1 MTSRRARPD
10 RSQCGR
16 RQPFGRTRYRRTLA
30 ARSRGWAQENY
41 RLAQRP
47 IVPNST
53 RLELIT
59 ASGTDAGWREVAD
72 FDRSGPWDNDYV
84 LDSAAGELRFGD
96 GRKGRVLPADAVLR
110 VHRRLGG
117 GPDGNLAAGSL
128 DRWLD
133 NPHNEALVVG
143 WSAFAPAILIEQPFS
158 AFGGAAAE
166 SPEDAQARAVLALE
180 LPDKAVNIADFERL
194 ARATPGTPVARAWAL
209 PEFHPALPSV
219 AAAGSVGVVVVPDG
233 PGPAPVATPAL
244 VRAVKAYLA
253 PRRLVTTEIH
263 VIPASYRTVSVDAVL
278 HLEATAVPVTVLN
291 AARETLDVFLHPLT
305 GGPDRTGWPAGRAV
319 FKAEIEALLAGVE
332 GVAAATEIVLRAGD
346 PPGEFCD
353 AAPLCPHELVRAG
366 EHRLRDAS
374 AAGVPS
380 LPGGSAH
387 GRC

>member
-1 MTSRRARPD
+1 M
-10 RSQCGR
+10 
-16 RQPFGRTRYRRTLA
+16 A
-30 ARSRGWAQENY
+30 ARAAYCPPMRFSESIAGWAV
-41 RLAQRP
+41 
-47 IVPNST
+47 VPTAISPLVRST
-53 RLELIT
+53 
-59 ASGTDAGWREVAD
+59 
-72 FDRSGPWDNDYV
+72 
-84 LDSAAGELRFGD
+84 
-96 GRKGRVLPADAVLR
+96 
-110 VHRRLGG
+110 
-117 GPDGNLAAGSL
+117 AGSTIRTTR
-128 DRWLD
+128 RWS
-133 NPHNEALVVG
+133 
-143 WSAFAPAILIEQPFS
+143 SAGPRFAPAILIEQPFS

-332 GVAAATEIVLRAGD
+332 GVAAVTEIVLRAGD